1 MVDHARR
8 LEQWIYLGTECDQ
21 GLLLRPHCVGPE
33 AVVDLG
39 RVRGGVRVR
48 VRVRVRVGVRV
59 RVKVKVKVKVKV
71 RVGTRVRE
79 ATVDVE
85 GGGG

>member
-8 LEQWIYLGTECDQ
+8 LEQRIYLGTERDQ
-21 GLLLRPHCVGPE
+21 WLLLRPHCVGPE

-39 RVRGGVRVR
+39 RVRVGVRVR

-59 RVKVKVKVKVKV
+59 RVRVKVKV
-71 RVGTRVRE
+71 RAGIRARVRE